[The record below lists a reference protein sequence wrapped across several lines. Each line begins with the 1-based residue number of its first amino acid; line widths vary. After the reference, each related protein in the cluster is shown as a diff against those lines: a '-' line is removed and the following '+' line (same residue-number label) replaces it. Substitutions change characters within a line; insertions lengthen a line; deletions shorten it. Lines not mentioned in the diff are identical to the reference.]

1 MQQSKKFIDNINN
14 IQASVDSGNLS
25 DAKKFHP
32 QDRVLQVV
40 LPILPEA
47 RKKAGY
53 LKDHLDATTK
63 TFNDLLTYYGED
75 PADESSRKRFFRMIA
90 DFLKNYKVC
99 SLTTDFGQVWMLIS
113 LGSNQT
119 TKIWN
124 SRTKRN
130 DGRRDYNSSMLQ
142 LYPPRSPPTSLHP
155 AAQAPWK
162 RCSRNSSK
170 PVLRIGNNEKFAA
183 RHT

>member
-14 IQASVDSGNLS
+14 IQSSVDSGNLS
-25 DAKKFHP
+25 DPKKFHP

-53 LKDHLDATTK
+53 LKDHLDAMTK

-90 DFLKNYKVC
+90 DFLKNYKVY
-99 SLTTDFGQVWMLIS
+99 S
-113 LGSNQT
+113 
-119 TKIWN
+119 
-124 SRTKRN
+124 
-130 DGRRDYNSSMLQ
+130 
-142 LYPPRSPPTSLHP
+142 P
-155 AAQAPWK
+155 AAAG
-162 RCSRNSSK
+162 SRDMN
-170 PVLRIGNNEKFAA
+170 GGC
-183 RHT
+183 